1 MTSQDLFVNDTRR
14 VSPRSRRSS
23 LVLASVAIHATAL
36 ALVLLVSIL
45 IPGVL
50 PSPHAAALNWAVG
63 PRMVRLADIP
73 LPSRRVVAA
82 RPRTGA
88 VPIPTTDPPVLTAT
102 PPSIPTASDS
112 PADPVAAADGAVYA
126 QLGPGFVNGG
136 GIDPP
141 QPPPQQQLSREPIRL
156 HAGIVAPRKVRDLM
170 PVYPTLARSAGARG
184 VVIIEAT
191 IDASG
196 DVVAAKVLRSIPMLD
211 DAALTA
217 VRQWRFTPAR
227 LNGEP
232 VSVLMTITI
241 NFTLAAP

>member
-1 MTSQDLFVNDTRR
+1 MSQDLFVNDERR

-23 LVLASVAIHATAL
+23 LVLASVAIHATAII
-36 ALVLLVSIL
+36 AVLLGSIL
-45 IPGVL
+45 VPGVL
-50 PSPHAAALNWAVG
+50 PSPHAAALNWPTG

-73 LPSRRVVAA
+73 LPSHRIVAA

-88 VPIPTTDPPVLTAT
+88 VPIPTRDALVLTAT

-112 PADPVAAADGAVYA
+112 PADPLVSADGAVYA
-126 QLGPGFVNGG
+126 QLSPGFVNGG

-141 QPPPQQQLSREPIRL
+141 QPPPQPQMSREPIRL
-156 HAGIVAPRKVRDLM
+156 HAGIVAPRKVRNVM

-211 DAALTA
+211 DAALAA
-217 VRQWRFTPAR
+217 VRQWTFTPAR

-232 VSVLMTITI
+232 VAVLMTISI